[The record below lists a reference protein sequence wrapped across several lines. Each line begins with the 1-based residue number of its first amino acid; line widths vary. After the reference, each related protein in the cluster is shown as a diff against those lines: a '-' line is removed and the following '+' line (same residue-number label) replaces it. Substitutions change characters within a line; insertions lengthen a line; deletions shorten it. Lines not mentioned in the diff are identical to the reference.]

1 MSAVDVAN
9 PNYAR
14 EDLGGLVL
22 AMPLVRFYGIRFVT
36 IERGPSRYRTATSSR
51 SRRALSMLAPSV
63 P

>member
-14 EDLGGLVL
+14 DLGGLVL

-36 IERGPSRYRTATSSR
+36 IEPGPSRYRTATSSR